1 MMPLILAAAF
11 KGTFVLALAW
21 VAVLLLR
28 NSSASLR
35 HGVWLAALA
44 CLPLFLIPV
53 RMPEAARVNVTYTAE
68 SLATTATRA
77 PFPWVYVWGAVAALL
92 LARFAW
98 NLIRLAR
105 ITWRAEVWDVRI
117 SDEIAS
123 PMTWG
128 FFRPVILLPSYAAD
142 WTLAI
147 QHERLHIARAD
158 WLTQSFAQVV
168 SAIFWFHP
176 LVWLAASRLR
186 AEAEQSVDDAV
197 LASGADASDYA
208 AQLVAV
214 ARRMS
219 EPSPEAAIA
228 MVRCP
233 ELVSRIAG
241 ILDATRI
248 RQSSRWTRIGVGL
261 AALCIVPLLAAFQEK
276 GPVYP
281 IGGGVSRPE
290 VVYQVEPIYS
300 QEARDAKYQGEV
312 WLSVVIDAS
321 GVPAEIKV
329 TRSLGLGLDEKA
341 IEAVKQWR
349 FKPGEK
355 DGAPVAVTATI
366 AISFHLLDPPT
377 PRPPTGPQRP

>member
-11 KGTFVLALAW
+11 KGTFVFALAW
-21 VAVLLLR
+21 AATWLLR
-28 NSSASLR
+28 KLSASLR

-77 PFPWVYVWGAVAALL
+77 PFPWVYVWSPVAVLL

-105 ITWRAEVWDVRI
+105 ITWRAEGSDVRI

-158 WLTQSFAQVV
+158 WLTQSFAQVL

-176 LVWLAASRLR
+176 LVWFAASRLR

-219 EPSPEAAIA
+219 EPSPEAAVA

-241 ILDATRI
+241 ILDSTRVRESNRWI
-248 RQSSRWTRIGVGL
+248 RIAVAV
-261 AALCIVPLLAAFQEK
+261 AALSVVPLLAAFQEK

-290 VVYQVEPIYS
+290 VVYKVEPIYS
-300 QEARDAKYQGEV
+300 PEARAAKFGGEV

-321 GVPAEIKV
+321 GVPTDIV
-329 TRSLGLGLDEKA
+329 VIRSLGLGLDEQA
-341 IEAVKQWR
+341 IEAVKHWR
-349 FKPGEK
+349 FKPGQK
-355 DGAPVAVTATI
+355 DGVPVAVKATI
-366 AISFHLLDPPT
+366 AVSFHYIP
-377 PRPPTGPQRP
+377 